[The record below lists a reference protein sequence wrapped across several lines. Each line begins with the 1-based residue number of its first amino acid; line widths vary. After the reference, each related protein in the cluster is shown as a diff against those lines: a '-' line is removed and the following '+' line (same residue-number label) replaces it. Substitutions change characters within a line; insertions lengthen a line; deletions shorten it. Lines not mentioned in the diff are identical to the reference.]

1 MFIIMYLQCHVCYI
15 YSGVVDAPSQGP
27 FWVQLYRLV
36 WRLFQHAHEGTFTVF
51 YYLNKLTVTYYGL
64 TGAQVRPVVE
74 DGVGATGSGRRRA
87 NF

>member
-1 MFIIMYLQCHVCYI
+1 MPCVLYLQWCGGRPLPGTILGTVI
-15 YSGVVDAPSQGP
+15 SPS
-27 FWVQLYRLV
+27 LEA
-36 WRLFQHAHEGTFTVF
+36 QHAHEGTFTVF
-51 YYLNKLTVTYYGL
+51 YYLNKLNVIYYGL